1 MREPITAL
9 NPHALP
15 PAAGAAMRAAPD
27 SATIAAVA
35 ADGREIRWPLRLGRV
50 WPGVRALQSPRDPV
64 YDLNG
69 GPHCTDGEA
78 AALLA
83 MLLDRDR
90 WPRSWPTLVAASG
103 IVAEGPAWEALGALA
118 LQGRIGLHVLA
129 RWERALLDRA
139 AAPDAESY
147 FRLHM
152 SGTQRKRLRAKRKA
166 LEREAGPLALK
177 IANGADAVAGAFR
190 IYLALEAAGWKGR
203 AGTALA
209 RDAAGRAYVEDVLL
223 SMAEAEGAFAA
234 VMSAGAEPVAAGLFL
249 RAGGEA
255 VFWKTAY
262 DERFA
267 RHSPG
272 VLFDLALTD
281 WLYGQRWFERL
292 DAGHDDSVDP
302 DGLVWKQRRRMADI
316 LIDLA
321 PDSAQ
326 GRLAAA
332 GLRLRRLLRDWKRRY
347 VAK

>member
-1 MREPITAL
+1 
-9 NPHALP
+9 
-15 PAAGAAMRAAPD
+15 
-27 SATIAAVA
+27 
-35 ADGREIRWPLRLGRV
+35 
-50 WPGVRALQSPRDPV
+50 
-64 YDLNG
+64 
-69 GPHCTDGEA
+69 
-78 AALLA
+78 
-83 MLLDRDR
+83 
-90 WPRSWPTLVAASG
+90 
-103 IVAEGPAWEALGALA
+103 
-118 LQGRIGLHVLA
+118 
-129 RWERALLDRA
+129 
-139 AAPDAESY
+139 
-147 FRLHM
+147 M

-166 LEREAGPLALK
+166 QEREAGPLALK
-177 IANGADAVAGAFR
+177 IAHGADALAGAFR

-223 SMAEAEGAFAA
+223 SLAEAEGAFAA

-321 PDSAQ
+321 PGSAQ
-326 GRLAAA
+326 GRLAVA
-332 GLRLRRLLRDWKRRY
+332 GLRLRRLLRDWNRRY